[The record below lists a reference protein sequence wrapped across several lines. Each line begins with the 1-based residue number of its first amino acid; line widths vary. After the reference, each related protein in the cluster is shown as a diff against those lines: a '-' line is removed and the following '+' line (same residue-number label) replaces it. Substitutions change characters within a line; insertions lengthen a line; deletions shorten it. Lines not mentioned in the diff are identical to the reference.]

1 MGYNIDANTTHIT
14 SENRI
19 VLEIKDISKTDY
31 LIKMSKEAMKK
42 IIGRNEKGNLT
53 YIKSKKTLH
62 FIPEKTILKEI

>member
-1 MGYNIDANTTHIT
+1 
-14 SENRI
+14 
-19 VLEIKDISKTDY
+19 
-31 LIKMSKEAMKK
+31 MSKEAMKK